1 MSQSVV
7 GTWHLQRWETHHP
20 DGRITW
26 PLGPDAVGYLFYTP
40 DGYMSVA
47 MMQANRPAF
56 AEGDLLGGTPEEKA
70 AAASSYVTYC
80 GRYEVGDGTVIHHV
94 DVSLFPNWVG
104 VDQER
109 FVEVKGDE
117 LTITTRPLR
126 IGGETIN
133 RLVWERVR

>member
-7 GTWHLQRWETHHP
+7 GTWRLQRWETHHP

-56 AEGDLLGGTPEEKA
+56 AEEDLLGGTPEEKA

-94 DVSLFPNWVG
+94 DLSLFPNWVG

>member
-7 GTWHLQRWETHHP
+7 GTWRLQRWETHHP

-80 GRYEVGDGTVIHHV
+80 GRYEVGNGTVIHHV
-94 DVSLFPNWVG
+94 DLSLFPNWVG

>member
-7 GTWHLQRWETHHP
+7 GTWRLQRWETHHP